1 MTKLNCKPGDL
12 AVVVTAHNP
21 ENIGTI
27 VRVIKKHHD
36 QNALVDFKGSHIWMA
51 EAPRPMLYDV
61 GGKMV
66 RRRKGAVPDAILR
79 PIRGL
84 PVNEEKRVSKTKVEK
99 LPVLETA

>member
-1 MTKLNCKPGDL
+1 MAKLNCKPGDL
-12 AVVVTAHNP
+12 AVVITAHNP

-27 VRVIKKHHD
+27 LRVIKKHHN
-36 QNALVDFKGSHIWMA
+36 QNVLVDFKGSHIWMA

-66 RRRKGAVPDAILR
+66 RRLKGAVPDTILR

-84 PVNEEKRVSKTKVEK
+84 PAKDEKLGTKTKVDK
-99 LPVLETA
+99 SPVLEVA

>member
-27 VRVIKKHHD
+27 LRVIRAHRD
-36 QNALVDFKGSHIWMA
+36 QNALVDFRGQHIWLA
-51 EAPRPMLYDV
+51 ESPRPMTYTV
-61 GGKMV
+61 GGKLV
-66 RRRKGAVPDAILR
+66 KRKRGAVPDAILR

-84 PVNEEKRVSKTKVEK
+84 PRVNETRTTKTVEDK
-99 LPVLETA
+99 AAA

>member
-12 AVVVTAHNP
+12 AVVITAHNP

-27 VRVIKKHHD
+27 VRVIKKHPN

-84 PVNEEKRVSKTKVEK
+84 PANDVKRTVKTKVDK
-99 LPVLETA
+99 LPVLEVA

>member
-1 MTKLNCKPGDL
+1 MAKLNCKPGDL
-12 AVVVTAHNP
+12 AVVITAHNP

-27 VRVIKKHHD
+27 LRVIKKHHN

-84 PVNEEKRVSKTKVEK
+84 PTADKTRATKTNKDIV
-99 LPVLETA
+99 PVLEDA

>member
-1 MTKLNCKPGDL
+1 MAKLNCKPGDL
-12 AVVVTAHNP
+12 AVVITAHNP

-27 VRVIKKHHD
+27 VRVIKKHHN

-61 GGKMV
+61 GGKMI
-66 RRRKGAVPDAILR
+66 RRRRGAVPDAILR

-84 PVNEEKRVSKTKVEK
+84 PVNEEKRVYKIKVEK
-99 LPVLETA
+99 PPVLETA

>member
-1 MTKLNCKPGDL
+1 MAKLNCKPGDL
-12 AVVVTAHNP
+12 AVVITAHNP

-27 VRVIKKHHD
+27 VRVIKKHHN

-84 PVNEEKRVSKTKVEK
+84 PANDEICATKTEMYK
-99 LPVLETA
+99 LSILELA

>member
-1 MTKLNCKPGDL
+1 M
-12 AVVVTAHNP
+12 
-21 ENIGTI
+21 
-27 VRVIKKHHD
+27 IKKHHN
-36 QNALVDFKGSHIWMA
+36 QNALVDFKGSHIWTA

-84 PVNEEKRVSKTKVEK
+84 PANDEKLGTKTKVDK
-99 LPVLETA
+99 SPVLEVA

>member
-1 MTKLNCKPGDL
+1 MVKLNCKLGDL

-51 EAPRPMLYDV
+51 EAPR
-61 GGKMV
+61 
-66 RRRKGAVPDAILR
+66 
-79 PIRGL
+79 
-84 PVNEEKRVSKTKVEK
+84 
-99 LPVLETA
+99 

>member
-1 MTKLNCKPGDL
+1 MANLNCKPGDL
-12 AVVVTAHNP
+12 AVVITAHNP

-27 VRVIKKHHD
+27 LRVIKKHHN

-66 RRRKGAVPDAILR
+66 RRGAVPDAILR

-84 PVNEEKRVSKTKVEK
+84 PANDEKRATKSKVDK
-99 LPVLETA
+99 LHVLEVA

>member
-12 AVVVTAHNP
+12 AVVITAHNP

-27 VRVIKKHHD
+27 VRVIKKHHN

-61 GGKMV
+61 GGKWFE
-66 RRRKGAVPDAILR
+66 GAGAQCQMPYC
-79 PIRGL
+79 GL
-84 PVNEEKRVSKTKVEK
+84 FADC
-99 LPVLETA
+99 LPMKKSA

>member
-27 VRVIKKHHD
+27 LRVIKAHRD
-36 QNALVDFKGSHIWMA
+36 QNALVDFKGQHIWLA
-51 EAPRPMLYDV
+51 EAPRPMTYNV
-61 GGKMV
+61 GGKLV
-66 RRRKGAVPDAILR
+66 KRKRGAVPDAILR

-84 PVNEEKRVSKTKVEK
+84 PGADETRTDKSVEDKV
-99 LPVLETA
+99 TA